1 MWAEPQ
7 VLQGIAMLTTARLT
21 IDIDKITDNARRVV
35 EVCQP
40 YGLTI
45 MGITKGAC
53 GLPPVARALLAGGIR
68 TLGDARLDN
77 IARLREAGIE
87 APTLLI
93 RSPAPSEVAPCVE
106 LADGSL
112 NADLGVVHALSA
124 EAAQVG
130 KRHGVILM
138 VDIDTGREGLLPGE
152 VTQACREVAGLPG
165 LTLGGLG
172 VYFIADSTEESREPA
187 LQRLVALARE
197 VEQELGFALP
207 IISGGS
213 TNVFRA
219 LTWRQRHVPG
229 VSQLRLGTV
238 ILLGIASSRG
248 PIRVE
253 ELHQDTFVLDAEI
266 IEIKPRDRLLGILSL
281 GKIDTEAS
289 QLFPTSP
296 GVSVLDMSSDHT
308 IVDLSGMSP
317 RPRVG
322 DRVAFELGYTALSRA
337 AASPY
342 VRVEYRR

>member
-1 MWAEPQ
+1 
-7 VLQGIAMLTTARLT
+7 MLTTALLT
-21 IDIDKITDNARRVV
+21 VDLDRIRDNARRIVDL
-35 EVCQP
+35 CQP
-40 YGLTI
+40 YGLAT

-53 GLPPVARALLAGGIR
+53 GLPPVARALLAGGID

-77 IARLREAGIE
+77 IARLREAEIK
-87 APTLLI
+87 APVFLI
-93 RSPAPSEVAPCVE
+93 RSPAPSEVEACVE

-112 NADLGVVHALSA
+112 NADLGVVRALSGEA
-124 EAAQVG
+124 ERIG
-130 KRHGVILM
+130 KQHGVILM
-138 VDIDTGREGLLPGE
+138 VDLETGREGLLPSE
-152 VTQACREVAGLPG
+152 VPQACREVAGLPG
-165 LTLGGLG
+165 LTLKGLG
-172 VYFIADSTEESREPA
+172 AYFIADSTEESREPA
-187 LQRLVALARE
+187 LRRLVALARE
-197 VEQELGFALP
+197 VEREWDLKLP

-219 LTWRQRHVPG
+219 LTWRQKHVPG

-266 IEIKPRDRLLGILSL
+266 IEIKPRDRLLGILAL

-289 QLFPTSP
+289 QLFPTLP

-308 IVDLSGMSP
+308 IVDLSAMSP

-322 DRVAFELGYTALSRA
+322 DRLSFELGYTALSRA
-337 AASPY
+337 TASPY
-342 VRVEYRR
+342 VRVEYRQ

>member
-1 MWAEPQ
+1 
-7 VLQGIAMLTTARLT
+7 MLTTARL
-21 IDIDKITDNARRVV
+21 IVDLGRITDNARRVV
-35 EVCQP
+35 DLCQP

-53 GLPPVARALLAGGIR
+53 GLPPVARALLAGGID

-77 IARLREAGIE
+77 ISRLREAGIQ
-87 APTLLI
+87 ARIFLI

-106 LADGSL
+106 LAGGSL
-112 NADLGVVHALSA
+112 NADLGVVRALSA
-124 EAAQVG
+124 EATRIG
-130 KRHGVILM
+130 KRHRVILM
-138 VDIDTGREGLLPGE
+138 VDLDSGREGLLPGQ
-152 VTQACREVAGLPG
+152 VPQACREVAGLPG
-165 LTLGGLG
+165 LTLKGLG

-187 LQRLVALARE
+187 LQQLVALGRR
-197 VEQELGFALP
+197 VEQECGLALP
-207 IISGGS
+207 LISGGS

-219 LTWRQRHVPG
+219 LTWKQKHVPG

-281 GKIDTEAS
+281 GKLDSEAS

-322 DRVAFELGYTALSRA
+322 DRLAFELGYTALSRA

-342 VRVEYRR
+342 VRVEYR

>member
-1 MWAEPQ
+1 
-7 VLQGIAMLTTARLT
+7 MLTTARLNV
-21 IDIDKITDNARRVV
+21 DLDKITDNARRTV
-35 EVCQP
+35 ELCQP

-45 MGITKGAC
+45 MGITKGVC
-53 GLPPVARALLAGGIR
+53 GLPPVARALLAGGID

-77 IARLREAGIE
+77 ISRLREAGIQ
-87 APTLLI
+87 ARIFLI

-112 NADLGVVHALSA
+112 NADLGVVRALSA
-124 EAAQVG
+124 EATRIG
-130 KRHGVILM
+130 KRHRVILM
-138 VDIDTGREGLLPGE
+138 VDLESGREGLLPGQ
-152 VTQACREVAGLPG
+152 VPQACREVAGLPG
-165 LTLGGLG
+165 LTLNGLG

-187 LQRLVALARE
+187 LQQLVALGRR
-197 VEQELGFALP
+197 VEQECGLALP
-207 IISGGS
+207 LISGGS

-219 LTWRQRHVPG
+219 LTWKQKHVPG

-266 IEIKPRDRLLGILSL
+266 IEIKPRYRPLGILSL

-296 GVSVLDMSSDHT
+296 GVRVLDMSSDHT
-308 IVDLSGMSP
+308 IVDLSAMSP

-322 DRVAFELGYTALSRA
+322 DRLSFELGYTALSRA
-337 AASPY
+337 TASPY